1 MLASL
6 ATIMKQKLDVVTP
19 LVYFAFTLY
28 LLFLNHITTANP
40 VFGLYIYNFTKYFSQ
55 SPKKTPCNW

>member
-19 LVYFAFTLY
+19 LVYFAFTLRK
-28 LLFLNHITTANP
+28 
-40 VFGLYIYNFTKYFSQ
+40 V
-55 SPKKTPCNW
+55 

>member
-19 LVYFAFTLY
+19 LVYFAFTQERKR
-28 LLFLNHITTANP
+28 NTGN
-40 VFGLYIYNFTKYFSQ
+40 
-55 SPKKTPCNW
+55 

>member
-19 LVYFAFTLY
+19 LVYFAFTSFLTEACTCV
-28 LLFLNHITTANP
+28 LLQVKIRRLLQRILFI
-40 VFGLYIYNFTKYFSQ
+40 GL
-55 SPKKTPCNW
+55 

>member
-19 LVYFAFTLY
+19 LVYFAFTLHGHCEQP
-28 LLFLNHITTANP
+28 FR
-40 VFGLYIYNFTKYFSQ
+40 
-55 SPKKTPCNW
+55 

>member
-19 LVYFAFTLY
+19 LVYFAFTKYKFECQDFSSSFTSLLLPVCGTYRLLY
-28 LLFLNHITTANP
+28 PYLRLT
-40 VFGLYIYNFTKYFSQ
+40 
-55 SPKKTPCNW
+55 